1 MIAQN
6 LVAMVDFNFK
16 KDFVKKFKKKN
27 LQMMNLEKNALVGT
41 NKEGLVNLKLHVLQ
55 KEKKFLQSVFLKEQA
70 QKHHTR

>member
-27 LQMMNLEKNALVGT
+27 LQMMNLEKNVLVGT
-41 NKEGLVNLKLHVLQ
+41 NKEGLVNLKLHVL
-55 KEKKFLQSVFLKEQA
+55 
-70 QKHHTR
+70 